1 VSNLRAPLLVVLA
14 AATMGCGA
22 GSAPAVD
29 EAPSAGGVSVA
40 PAGKLNTV
48 VSGGAK
54 DSVESIPGS
63 ESSPY
68 VYRFRMTDPSGSGF
82 SYQDRDLSFY
92 FRPGPDALY
101 FQVENRQNRVVWI
114 DWERSVFYGP
124 VGASDKVAHNT
135 TRWEDRFQ
143 SQPSTQIPGLGRF
156 GDSVFPMNYLYDPA
170 GRNAQLHRPLLPED
184 ATAPQY
190 TDRAFGVDLV
200 FIVEDRP
207 RTYSFRFRVASVTPR

>member
-114 DWERSVFYGP
+114 DWERSVFYEPDAMP
-124 VGASDKVAHNT
+124 VADGVEPREFAVRLTQAIAQIMQ
-135 TRWEDRFQ
+135 TRTAD
-143 SQPSTQIPGLGRF
+143 GY
-156 GDSVFPMNYLYDPA
+156 VF
-170 GRNAQLHRPLLPED
+170 R
-184 ATAPQY
+184 
-190 TDRAFGVDLV
+190 VDLRL
-200 FIVEDRP
+200 RP
-207 RTYSFRFRVASVTPR
+207 DPCSWCSSSSSAVIASSWSR